1 MKLNELSLTGW
12 RSYEAALA
20 GFDPGINLILGQN
33 AQGKTNLLEAIY
45 YLSTGKSFRTRV
57 QGELIRHGSDYAE
70 LQADLTS
77 QDRDQTL
84 RVVLFSN
91 RRRRILEK
99 NGVRQKSWTE
109 AGGLVHTVLFCPED
123 LQVLRAGASGR
134 RRLLDDALCQLRPAY
149 DRALTEY
156 SRLQEQKARILKDW
170 RDTPNLLDLLPDYN
184 TRMAQVGA
192 ILISYRAR
200 YVKALG
206 QCAADYHGELSGGRE
221 ALRLDY
227 QTVSAIMDPF
237 APQAELSDLLSRQF
251 ELRRSAELET
261 GICLTGP
268 HKDDFGAYLGDLPV
282 KSYAS
287 QGQTR
292 TAAIS
297 LKLAE
302 RELSRRDTG
311 QEPILL
317 LDDVLSE
324 LDAARQDYVLNRLG
338 GGQVFITCCEE
349 KRLSGLGRQF
359 IIQDGTIQCL

>member
-1 MKLNELSLTGW
+1 MRLNELTLSGW
-12 RSYEAALA
+12 RSYLSARA
-20 GFDPGINLILGQN
+20 GFDPGINLILGEN

-45 YLSTGKSFRTRV
+45 YLSTGKSFRTRS
-57 QGELIRHGSDYAE
+57 QTELIRQGSEFAE
-70 LQADLTS
+70 LQAAVTS

-84 RVVLFSN
+84 RVVLFQG

-99 NGVRQKSWTE
+99 NSVRQKSW
-109 AGGLVHTVLFCPED
+109 ADLSGLIHGVLFCPED
-123 LQVLRAGASGR
+123 LSILRAGASGR

-149 DRALTEY
+149 DMALTEY
-156 SRLQEQKARILKDW
+156 GRLQEQKARILKDW

-200 YVKALG
+200 YVRALNE
-206 QCAADYHGELSGGRE
+206 CAAGYHAELSGGKE
-221 ALRLDY
+221 TLRLEY
-227 QTVSAIMDPF
+227 QTVSAVTDPF
-237 APQAELSDLLSRQF
+237 VSQAELYERLLRQF

-261 GICLTGP
+261 GLCLTGP
-268 HKDDFGAYLGDLPV
+268 HKDDFSASLGDLAI

-302 RELSRRDTG
+302 RELCRRDTG
-311 QEPILL
+311 QEPVLL

-359 IIQDGTIQCL
+359 FIQDGTIQCL